1 MLSEELFDIPIGEF
15 LGTIK
20 SLATQT
26 EPLENIA
33 ERNRLR
39 SELKSAGLQEVYED
53 FASLHLGREQ
63 LAANFDLVWW
73 QSAFETL
80 LRLEPTLASHGSSA
94 VSQMETAFIQ
104 ADEQHIELGVSAFN
118 QMQSHHWKETIAAS
132 PADGERL
139 KELLRTKT
147 ASFRSLHTASNA
159 LSTILLSA
167 IGLSPYEVAGSLPS
181 NSTFDAVL
189 VLDAAGSTVGENLS
203 ALLRSNQVIAFGDSA
218 IASPTGFELE
228 PNEHPISLEEAGESI
243 FDQVARI
250 FGVES
255 MRKSWRPTGQTLGAL
270 INREFYQNRIIFEPT
285 ASDYA
290 GRSNFELIAAKAKPA
305 SMSDFKGES
314 PDAEVSETVAVVMRH
329 ARKFPEE
336 SMMVV
341 SASDVHAERIRGE
354 LASKVLEHADLK
366 QFFDAHG
373 DERFEVTTLS
383 NLSHRVADRVIF
395 APGFGLLSTGKAAND
410 LGELSL
416 PSGRRTLA
424 NMLVSARKSLTLV
437 TSITADSLP
446 EEPVGAVKQ
455 FAKMFRFLAPPNYQ
469 GETVDV
475 DPMLG
480 DLALRLRKLGAHV
493 TLGFTPRVS
502 MAVSYGANSAVIIP
516 DWALVGDD
524 LTEKIRLRPALLE
537 SMGWK
542 TIRVHALEVFADPQ
556 TLAIRIGDQL
566 GMRVSAKE
574 QTLFDEPSLEETDA
588 GWGES
593 GGSNDQRLL
602 GDKPP
607 HWG

>member
-1 MLSEELFDIPIGEF
+1 V
-15 LGTIK
+15 
-20 SLATQT
+20 SLI
-26 EPLENIA
+26 E
-33 ERNRLR
+33 
-39 SELKSAGLQEVYED
+39 K
-53 FASLHLGREQ
+53 
-63 LAANFDLVWW
+63 
-73 QSAFETL
+73 
-80 LRLEPTLASHGSSA
+80 
-94 VSQMETAFIQ
+94 AFIE
-104 ADEQHIELGVSAFN
+104 ADEQHIALGVSAFN
-118 QMQSHHWKETIAAS
+118 DMQSHHWKETIAANS
-132 PADGERL
+132 SDGDRL
-139 KELLRTKT
+139 KELLRTQT
-147 ASFRSLHTASNA
+147 ATFRSLNSASNS
-159 LSTILLSA
+159 LSSILLSA
-167 IGLSPYEVAGSLPS
+167 IGLSPYEVAGSLPN

-189 VLDAAGSTVGENLS
+189 VLDAAGSTVGENLP
-203 ALLRSNQVIAFGDSA
+203 ALLRANQVIAFGDSA
-218 IASPTGFELE
+218 IAAPTGFELE
-228 PNEHPISLEEAGESI
+228 PNENPISLDEAGESI

-270 INREFYQNRIIFEPT
+270 INREFYQNRIVFEPT
-285 ASDYA
+285 ANDYS
-290 GRSNFELIAAKAKPA
+290 GRSNFELIAVKAKPA
-305 SMSDFKGES
+305 STSDFKGES
-314 PDAEVSETVAVVMRH
+314 PDAEVSETVSVVMRH

-336 SMMVV
+336 SMLVV

-373 DERFEVTTLS
+373 DERFEITTLS

-395 APGFGLLSTGKAAND
+395 APGFGILATGKAANE
-410 LGELSL
+410 LGELSV

-437 TSITADSLP
+437 TSLTVDTLP
-446 EEPVGAVKQ
+446 EEPVGAAKQ
-455 FAKMFRFLAPPNYQ
+455 FAKMFRFTAPPSFQ

-475 DPMLG
+475 DPMLS

-502 MAVSYGANSAVIIP
+502 MAVSYGANSAVIVP

-524 LTEKIRLRPALLE
+524 LSEKIRLRPALLE

-542 TIRVHALEVFADPQ
+542 TIRVHALEVFSDPQ
-556 TLAIRIGDQL
+556 TLAIRIGDEL

-574 QTLFDEPSLEETDA
+574 QTLFDEPSFEETDA

-593 GGSNDQRLL
+593 SNSNDHRLF